1 MCRATRSG
9 TERKEQSM
17 NTKLDE
23 ILQELQQPFRPSD
36 VYWKPGSVSK
46 EGTKAL
52 ALPYATLRAY
62 QQRLDTICGG
72 DWSVTYTPWG
82 DRIIC
87 HLTLHGVIRSSTG
100 EADNQQERSEIAG
113 GSPRGAAEAQAFKR
127 ACSMFGLGRY
137 LYHMPNLWVAYDPG
151 TRQFT
156 DQAKTKLE
164 GVVASHYQR
173 STGQVVEEGPT
184 PQVEGDEVV
193 TKPEAAAENAILTK
207 LRKQFD
213 TLGNELY
220 GERWAEVSR
229 HNVARLTENQTDD
242 PSRLTVEQMQKLI
255 NGMKQLKRQQR
266 TAKPQP
272 KGTEADGGE

>member
-1 MCRATRSG
+1 MS
-9 TERKEQSM
+9 
-17 NTKLDE
+17 TKLDE
-23 ILQELQQPFRPSD
+23 ILQELQKPFRPQD

-87 HLTLHGVIRSSTG
+87 HLTLHEVTRSSTG
-100 EADNQQERSEIAG
+100 EADSQQERSEIAG
-113 GSPRGAAEAQAFKR
+113 TSAEAQAFKR
-127 ACSMFGLGRY
+127 TCSMFGLGRY
-137 LYHMPNLWVAYDPG
+137 LYHLPNLWVAYDPG

-156 DQAKTKLE
+156 DQAKAKLE

-193 TKPEAAAENAILTK
+193 TKSEAAAENAIPAK
-207 LRKQFD
+207 LRKQFES
-213 TLGNELY
+213 LGNELY
-220 GERWAEVSR
+220 GERWVEVSR
-229 HNVARLTENQTDD
+229 HNVARLTENQTND
-242 PSRLTVEQMQKLI
+242 PNRLTVEQMQKLV

-266 TAKPQP
+266 TAKPKA
-272 KGTEADGGE
+272 KGTEADGGEREEPRNAVRF

>member
-1 MCRATRSG
+1 MS
-9 TERKEQSM
+9 
-17 NTKLDE
+17 TKLDE

-62 QQRLDTICGG
+62 QQRLDTICGA

-113 GSPRGAAEAQAFKR
+113 TSAEAQAFKR

-137 LYHMPNLWVAYDPG
+137 LYHMPNLWVTYDPG

-156 DQAKTKLE
+156 DQAKAKLE

-173 STGQVVEEGPT
+173 STGQAVEEQAPAEAESD
-184 PQVEGDEVV
+184 EGATTKEDVGESVV
-193 TKPEAAAENAILTK
+193 PEK
-207 LRKQFD
+207 LRKQFES
-213 TLGNELY
+213 LGSELY
-220 GERWAEVSR
+220 GERWVEVSR
-229 HNVARLTENQTDD
+229 HNVARLTENQTND
-242 PSRLTVEQMQKLI
+242 PSRLNLEQMQKLI

-266 TAKPQP
+266 TAKPKA
-272 KGTEADGGE
+272 KGTEANGGEREEPRNAVRF

>member
-1 MCRATRSG
+1 MS
-9 TERKEQSM
+9 
-17 NTKLDE
+17 TKLDE

-62 QQRLDTICGG
+62 QQRLDTICGA

-87 HLTLHGVIRSSTG
+87 HLTLHGVTRSSTG

-113 GSPRGAAEAQAFKR
+113 TSAEAQAFKR

-151 TRQFT
+151 ARQFT
-156 DQAKTKLE
+156 DQAKAKLE

-173 STGQVVEEGPT
+173 STGQVVEEQAPAEAESD
-184 PQVEGDEVV
+184 EGATKQEAVGESVV
-193 TKPEAAAENAILTK
+193 PEK
-207 LRKQFD
+207 LRKQFE

-220 GERWAEVSR
+220 GERWVEVSR
-229 HNVARLTENQTDD
+229 HNVARLTENQTND

-266 TAKPQP
+266 AAKPQP
-272 KGTEADGGE
+272 KGTEADSGEREEPRNAVRF